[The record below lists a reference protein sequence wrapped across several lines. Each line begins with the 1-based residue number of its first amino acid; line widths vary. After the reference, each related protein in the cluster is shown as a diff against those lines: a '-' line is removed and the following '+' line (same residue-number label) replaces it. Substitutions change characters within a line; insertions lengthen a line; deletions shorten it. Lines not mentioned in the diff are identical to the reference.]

1 MSLTIEKTIKE
12 LKKLETHEKT
22 YPCMDGR
29 KSRKVCLEMEGILF
43 RDRLL
48 LSLKIQKRTPKN
60 PSWLL

>member
-43 RDRLL
+43 
-48 LSLKIQKRTPKN
+48 
-60 PSWLL
+60 